1 MSTERFFSAPKDD
14 HAGEAV
20 TEDALEVGAGDKA
33 WEREQGTQCLGGLH
47 PWRLPHRVTILAQ
60 LRAPPQARNAM
71 PGAGH
76 LAVSSDEGPLESAL
90 TPINRRRSA
99 DDRLRARRGERRP
112 TC

>member
-1 MSTERFFSAPKDD
+1 MSTELFFSAPKDD

-76 LAVSSDEGPLESAL
+76 LAVSSDEDPLESAL
-90 TPINRRRSA
+90 TPFSFRRS
-99 DDRLRARRGERRP
+99 RGHPR
-112 TC
+112 